1 MACHIMNQ
9 SHTCMVKCHEKLR
22 KIPLMQEWTVDLEI
36 VSLAGNM
43 IEEIPKGI
51 SPNCPPIDF
60 FTHECFRVFA
70 EYCSTSYL
78 GPYDCPRDKSLAG
91 LTQV

>member
-1 MACHIMNQ
+1 MHGLVRNMACHIMNQ

-60 FTHECFRVFA
+60 FTHECFRG
-70 EYCSTSYL
+70 T
-78 GPYDCPRDKSLAG
+78 
-91 LTQV
+91 